1 MTQRKTNRKVLF
13 CCCMLVLA
21 VCTAGLGTYTYLLK
35 VMKVDYLVNVGFLP
49 LILTII
55 MFMAYGFGV
64 IPTLHLINS
73 EVFPGRSR
81 SLGCGISLSFAMGG
95 GGMNSSLYP
104 ALLHLVGFH
113 GVFWFYS
120 SFSLLVA
127 LYATKVIP
135 DNRGK
140 SLVKIQVA
148 MEASNPTMEINNLSL
163 DNIE

>member
-81 SLGCGISLSFAMGG
+81 SLGCGISLSFEPSTLSTLKYFRA
-95 GGMNSSLYP
+95 
-104 ALLHLVGFH
+104 AAEAW
-113 GVFWFYS
+113 GVEF
-120 SFSLLVA
+120 
-127 LYATKVIP
+127 P
-135 DNRGK
+135 CH
-140 SLVKIQVA
+140 
-148 MEASNPTMEINNLSL
+148 SNPPPYQL
-163 DNIE
+163 